1 MGQIKILFWF
11 DVEDFINPE
20 SEKALVG
27 ILDLLDSRGIVGIF
41 KLVGEKIRKLE
52 EHGRKDIIERLS
64 SHEVGYHTNWHSV
77 PPVVTEYLEPLGFRE
92 GAREFERREG
102 EGLEDLAR
110 ITGQPVDCY
119 GQPGQAWAPQAF
131 PVLAKWNIRSYI
143 DGHNQITL
151 DQRPF
156 WYGGL
161 LNLTSLVG
169 LMVMPLEE
177 GALEP
182 AKRQFDALC
191 ELQKDEE
198 VGFISIVYHPTEF
211 VFAEFWDAVNFSRG
225 SNPPPEEWVKPA
237 ARPEGDME
245 RYLSMLGEF
254 VDYTLSRDDVSY
266 VTTGQLLELEKSDH
280 IRALSVDEVRAFA
293 ELVGEQLSFAA
304 LGTLNLSA
312 SELFWIFRQHL
323 LGLEPAPEL
332 VYGPEREMREELLET
347 EQAGGGMDGTMNDT
361 RIDAR
366 PLVGDLVEALRA
378 ELPTVCGFKQLPDF
392 YVVAGRKVSP
402 VTMTCTMAAVI
413 REGLA
418 EEAPIRW
425 THGQLAAGQYSSMS
439 GEWTKWWPIFTPGL
453 EVPGILELARLQ
465 TWTLK
470 PALF

>member
-52 EHGRKDIIERLS
+52 EHGRFDIIERLAR
-64 SHEVGYHTNWHSV
+64 HEVGYHTNWHSV

-92 GAREFERREG
+92 GAQEFERREG
-102 EGLEDLAR
+102 EGLEDLER
-110 ITGQPVDCY
+110 ITGQQVSCY

-131 PVLAKWNIRSYI
+131 PVLAKWKIRSYI

-151 DQRPF
+151 HQRPF

-161 LNLTSLVG
+161 LNLTSLAG

-182 AKRQFDALC
+182 AKCKFDALC

-266 VTTGQLLELEKSDH
+266 VTTDQLLGQEKSDDN
-280 IRALSVDEVRAFA
+280 RALSGEEVRAVA
-293 ELVGEQLSFAA
+293 GLVGEQLSFAA
-304 LGTLNLSA
+304 LGRLNLSP

-332 VYGPEREMREELLET
+332 VYGPEREMRDELLET
-347 EQAGGGMDGTMNDT
+347 GPASRGRDGRD
-361 RIDAR
+361 RE
-366 PLVGDLVEALRA
+366 PLVRDLVEALRA

-392 YVVAGRKVSP
+392 FTVAGRKVSP

-418 EEAPIRW
+418 EDAPLRW
-425 THGQLAAGQYSSMS
+425 AYGQLAAGQYSSMS
-439 GEWTKWWPIFTPGL
+439 GEWTRWWPIFTSGL